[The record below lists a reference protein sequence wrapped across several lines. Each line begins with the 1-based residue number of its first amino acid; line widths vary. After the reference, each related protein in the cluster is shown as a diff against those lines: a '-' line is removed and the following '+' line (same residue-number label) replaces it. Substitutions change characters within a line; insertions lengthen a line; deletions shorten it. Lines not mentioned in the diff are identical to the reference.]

1 MKKTLLVA
9 GVATVMANSAL
20 ALSLQEGLEIVFQE
34 NPNLQTVKN
43 ELNVKEQQKNQAR
56 AGFMPSVTAS
66 YSLQD
71 QDINIEGAPSGEAS
85 PSSGAV
91 NLSQS
96 LFTGGSTLAGFKA
109 AKYNQASAQSNYLLQ
124 QQEIFKAASNAYL
137 SVITAAEVLEF
148 NKRQVATNTEEMKRI
163 KQRFDLGDIT
173 LPDLKEFEARLSGYV
188 ADKEAAY
195 GDLLSAKANFAAIFG
210 RTADDLE
217 WPSIFP
223 SLPTSLAETIE
234 AAKQSNP
241 DIIQQQ
247 LLLKASEEGVKVA
260 RAGYMPTVSAVASWA
275 NNSNNYGS
283 TDTNVTAV
291 GVQASLPIFTGGSTT
306 AKYKESK
313 FQKIQAQDSLAQK
326 VRDVEASATSAYND
340 VLVQEQRVKAL
351 KVSLDSFQI
360 TTDATE
366 KQEEA
371 GEASIIDVLDAR
383 DNEFSAKVNV
393 QKAKQAL
400 LLAKFELLSSIGKF
414 THDDLADVFAE
425 MQEEMQVVPEAELV
439 LN

>member
-9 GVATVMANSAL
+9 GFATVVANSAL
-20 ALSLQEGLEIVFQE
+20 ALSLHEGLDIVFQE
-34 NPNLQTVKN
+34 NPSLQTVKN

-85 PSSGAV
+85 PSSGAI

-96 LFTGGSTLAGFKA
+96 LFTGGSTLASFKA
-109 AKYNQASAQSNYLLQ
+109 AKYNQESAKSNYLLQ
-124 QQEIFKAASNAYL
+124 QQEVFKAAANAYL

-195 GDLLSAKANFAAIFG
+195 GDLLSAKAKFAAIFG
-210 RTADDLE
+210 RTADDLQ
-217 WPSIFP
+217 WPSIYP
-223 SLPTSLAETIE
+223 ELPASLTETIE
-234 AAKQSNP
+234 MAKQQNP

-247 LLLKASEEGVKVA
+247 LLLKASEEGVNVA
-260 RAGYMPTVSAVASWA
+260 RAGYMPTVAAVASWS

-291 GVQASLPIFTGGSTT
+291 GIQASLPIFTGGSTT

-313 FQKIQAQDSLAQK
+313 FQKIQAEDAVSQK
-326 VRDVEASATSAYND
+326 IRDVESSATSAYND

-351 KVSLDSFQI
+351 QVSLDSFKV

-383 DNEFSAKVNV
+383 DDEFSAKVNV
-393 QKAKQAL
+393 QQAKQAL
-400 LLAKFELLSSIGKF
+400 LLAKFELLSAIGKF
-414 THDDLADVFAE
+414 TYDDLSSVFTKPLAQL
-425 MQEEMQVVPEAELV
+425 QEVPESEL
-439 LN
+439 